1 MDRKEVPLAELQE
14 NDQKG
19 MQSLD
24 YRYRAALHYIPASLS
39 PSLLLLPN
47 SSAFQRK
54 IIRGRTEVCLTPRK
68 PHIPLRSWPGNFREE
83 LKFYGSLGHR
93 HPRGHSV
100 ISSHTQIQ

>member
-39 PSLLLLPN
+39 LS
-47 SSAFQRK
+47 
-54 IIRGRTEVCLTPRK
+54 TPPPK
-68 PHIPLRSWPGNFREE
+68 FFCFSEE
-83 LKFYGSLGHR
+83 NNKG
-93 HPRGHSV
+93 
-100 ISSHTQIQ
+100 